1 MNYGE
6 TLTDFHQIFMSTTKM
21 SKRRKSKVYGLLIC
35 CCLFFFGAAAQDN
48 SLTKDELVRIVKAY
62 HPVVRQADINISKA
76 GADIQNARGQF
87 DPLVSSG
94 LKNKELSDKLY
105 YSYFYAEVN
114 IPTWYGIDI
123 KAGTEETDGVRL
135 SPEATPG
142 SLNYVG
148 VKFSLNGVIYDKRR
162 AALQQAKIFLQMSLA
177 EKKLAVNDVLFDA
190 VAAYWAW
197 VKEYEQLNI
206 VTAQMNTSRERLA
219 MVKGEAAQGARPDID
234 TVEAYAQYYTFV
246 QQYNNAEQLLQN
258 ATLALSAYLWLDD
271 GSPYT
276 LPQNIIPGEALS
288 AQSGTLPDLA
298 TALESQERHPKLEM
312 LNAKLDILQIEKKLK
327 MQSLIPKL
335 AVNAASLN
343 YKSDFLEHTRQ
354 PVADNYKLS
363 LDVSVPI
370 FMRETRG
377 SIRSAKLKIDEMR
390 LERSMQQMQ
399 LSVKLKA
406 YYNEYLS
413 LARQIDD
420 YTKVKAAYQVLYN
433 GEMLKFRSGESTL
446 FLVNSRELKM
456 LEAAQK
462 LVELQA
468 KQQKA
473 YVGILYAAGLL
484 M

>member
-1 MNYGE
+1 
-6 TLTDFHQIFMSTTKM
+6 MSTTKM
-21 SKRRKSKVYGLLIC
+21 SIKRKNKIFSLLV
-35 CCLFFFGAAAQDN
+35 CLCLHFYGAAAQDH
-48 SLTKDELVRIVKAY
+48 SLTKDELVRVVKAY

-87 DPLVSSG
+87 DPVVSSG

-105 YSYFYAEVN
+105 YSYFYAEVSV
-114 IPTWYGIDI
+114 PVWYGIDI

-135 SPEATPG
+135 SSEATPG

-148 VKFSLNGVIYDKRR
+148 VKFSLNSIAYDKRR
-162 AALQQAKIFLQMSLA
+162 AALQQAKSFLQMSLA
-177 EKKLAVNDVLFDA
+177 EKKLTVNEILFDA

-197 VKEYEQLNI
+197 VKEYEQLGI
-206 VTAQMNTSRERLA
+206 MTAQMNTSKERLE
-219 MVKGEAAQGARPDID
+219 MVKGEAKQGARPDID
-234 TVEAYAQYYTFV
+234 TVEAYAQYYSFV
-246 QQYNNAEQLLQN
+246 QQYNNATQLLQN
-258 ATLALSAYLWLDD
+258 AALVLSAYLWLED
-271 GSPYT
+271 GSPYM
-276 LPQNIIPGEALS
+276 LPQDIKPGEALS
-288 AQSGTLPDLA
+288 AKAGTLPDLA
-298 TALESQERHPKLEM
+298 TALESQQSHPKLEM

-335 AVNAASLN
+335 SVNAASLN
-343 YKSDFLEHTRQ
+343 YNSDVLKHASQ
-354 PVADNYKLS
+354 PVAENYKLS

-370 FMRETRG
+370 LMRETRS

-390 LERSMQQMQ
+390 IERSMQQLQ
-399 LSVKLKA
+399 LSVKLKT

-413 LARQIDD
+413 LSRQIED

-446 FLVNSRELKM
+446 FLVNSRELKL

-473 YVGILYAAGLL
+473 YAGILYAAGML